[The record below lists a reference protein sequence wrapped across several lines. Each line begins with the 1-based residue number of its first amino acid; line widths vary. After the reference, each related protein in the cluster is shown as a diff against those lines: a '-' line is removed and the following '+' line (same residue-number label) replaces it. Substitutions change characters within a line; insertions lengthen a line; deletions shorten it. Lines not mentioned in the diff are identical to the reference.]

1 MSQSSSPTAESTRS
15 TPLLRLGWIMVLI
28 PVLLIAGYFLM
39 PASVHYR
46 LFHDEQ
52 SFNQVM
58 SRQVSPG
65 TQMEQVQQLLGAGN
79 KLTGEELDRIRRATV
94 NFGRQWPDAYPD
106 GTDDDDQFFEY
117 EVGSYRTHLQF
128 RAGVLI
134 NFDPADYSK
143 PFEFSGISP

>member
-1 MSQSSSPTAESTRS
+1 MSQPAPPTAESNRPT
-15 TPLLRLGWIMVLI
+15 LLRPGWIIVLI
-28 PVLLIAGYFLM
+28 FVLSIAGYFLM
-39 PASVHYR
+39 PASIHYR

-52 SFNQVM
+52 SFIQVM

-65 TQMEQVQQLLGAGN
+65 TQKEEIQQLLGDGN
-79 KLTGEELDRIRRATV
+79 ELTGAYLERIRRATV
-94 NFGRQWPDAYPD
+94 NFGRQWPDAQPD
-106 GTDDDDQFFEY
+106 GTNEDDQFLEY

-143 PFEFSGISP
+143 PFEFGGISP